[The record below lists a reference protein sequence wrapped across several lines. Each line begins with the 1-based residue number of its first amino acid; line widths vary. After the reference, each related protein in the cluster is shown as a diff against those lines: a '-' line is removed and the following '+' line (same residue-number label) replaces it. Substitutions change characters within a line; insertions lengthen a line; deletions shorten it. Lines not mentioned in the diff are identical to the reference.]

1 MCLSVKS
8 RCLMILIASM
18 AVGCSKSVEPERP
31 IRSDQVL
38 DFATLY
44 GQNCAGCHGL
54 DGQFGPAPPLNDPL
68 FLAIVPDPVLEK
80 LVYEGRPGTPMPGF
94 SKKKGGSLTD
104 AQVKAIAGGI
114 KTRWKPERPKVAP
127 PDYLATKDTGDVTRG
142 QAVFNRACASC
153 HGKDGLGGKDK
164 VGPIH
169 NPTVLDLISD
179 QAIRRYIITGRR
191 DLKMPDFAQGDGRPP
206 DFQPLSASD
215 VADLVTLVASWRH
228 QPMALRIE
236 PRRKH

>member
-1 MCLSVKS
+1 MCLSVKL
-8 RCLMILIASM
+8 RWLMILLASM

-44 GQNCAGCHGL
+44 GQNCAGCHGA

-94 SKKKGGSLTD
+94 SRKKGGSLTD

-114 KTRWKPERPKVAP
+114 KARWKPEQPKVSP
-127 PDYLATKDTGDVTRG
+127 PDYLATSTQGDATRG

-169 NPTVLDLISD
+169 DPTVLDLISD
-179 QAIRRYIITGRR
+179 QAIRRLIITGRR
-191 DLKMPDFAQGDGRPP
+191 DLKIPDFAQRDGRPP
-206 DFQPLSASD
+206 DFRPLSASD
-215 VADLVTLVASWRH
+215 VADLVALVASWRR
-228 QPMALRIE
+228 QPMALRNE
-236 PRRKH
+236 PRRTD